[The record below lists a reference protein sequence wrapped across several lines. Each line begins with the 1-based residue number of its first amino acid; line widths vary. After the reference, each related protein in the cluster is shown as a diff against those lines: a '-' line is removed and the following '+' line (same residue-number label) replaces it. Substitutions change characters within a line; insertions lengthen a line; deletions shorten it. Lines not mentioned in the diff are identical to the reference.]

1 MRPSRL
7 LKLFEPSVLSQ
18 PWSMISGPDPS
29 NYGDYGGAFNLT
41 NKYWLVVLT
50 ILKNMKV
57 SWEGLSHIL
66 WKINND
72 WNHQPEEIY
81 WVATVNNH
89 TSQLNIIMFIIDCKT
104 FLPLTEKFWP
114 VSIWTCLRIIRMSEN
129 TPDSTFLKMVII
141 PYDHHPYLNSRLGRQ

>member
-104 FLPLTEKFWP
+104 FLPLTEE
-114 VSIWTCLRIIRMSEN
+114 VLTRIHLNLSSNYQDVWKYPWFHIFKN
-129 TPDSTFLKMVII
+129 
-141 PYDHHPYLNSRLGRQ
+141 DHHPIWSSSLFK